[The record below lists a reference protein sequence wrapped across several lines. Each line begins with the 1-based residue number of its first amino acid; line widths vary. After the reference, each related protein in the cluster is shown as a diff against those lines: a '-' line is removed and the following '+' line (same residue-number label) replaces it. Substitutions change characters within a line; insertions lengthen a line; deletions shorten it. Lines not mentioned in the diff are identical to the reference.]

1 MKKKIF
7 AYYRISTEKQKK
19 KNTQENQ
26 KIAIYNFVE
35 GLDVEIV
42 NEFEDLGI
50 SGADN
55 DRPQFN
61 LMLSKLNEV
70 EGLVIYDL
78 DRLTRDFEMGVNL
91 MFMLKNSK
99 KSLYIARTKD
109 IKDFSDDSEQL
120 MTIIKSWVS
129 ALERK
134 KIKERQKIGIQRY
147 KETKGRWGR
156 KKSFGKYKN
165 PEQFWKNYDIYRD
178 LGISKTSCAK
188 LLGVS
193 RSTMNRRI
201 EEREINK
208 SKIKTTPINNKIKE
222 WSEPKL

>member
-26 KIAIYNFVE
+26 KKVIAEFVK

-42 NEFEDLGI
+42 REFEDLGI

-55 DRPQFN
+55 ERPQFI
-61 LMLSKLNEV
+61 LMLSLLKDV
-70 EGLVIYDL
+70 DGLVIYDL

-91 MFMLKNSK
+91 MFLLKNTK

-109 IKDFSDDSEQL
+109 VKDFSDDSEQL

-147 KETKGRWGR
+147 IENKGRWGR
-156 KKSFGKYKN
+156 KKTFGKYKI
-165 PEQFWKNYDIYRD
+165 PDQFWKNYDTYREM
-178 LGISKTSCAK
+178 GISKTGCAK
-188 LLGVS
+188 LLGIS
-193 RSTMNRRI
+193 RSTMNRRV
-201 EEREINK
+201 EEREQDSLKIN
-208 SKIKTTPINNKIKE
+208 TAPINNKIKE
-222 WSEPKL
+222 WTE